1 MNTIEQNLQVIA
13 QALQIANKAGA
24 FELTDSATIAIAL
37 QNLTNQINELKPKEN
52 GTDTT
57 EADS

>member
-13 QALQIANKAGA
+13 QGLAIANKAGA
-24 FELTDSATIAIAL
+24 FELQDSATIAIAL
-37 QNLTNQINELKPKEN
+37 QQLTNQINELKFKEN

-57 EADS
+57 EANS